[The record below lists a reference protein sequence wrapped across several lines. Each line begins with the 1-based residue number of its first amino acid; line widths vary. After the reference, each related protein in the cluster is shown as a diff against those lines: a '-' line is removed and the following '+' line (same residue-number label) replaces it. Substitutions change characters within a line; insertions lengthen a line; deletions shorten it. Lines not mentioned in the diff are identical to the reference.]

1 MSPLVTT
8 VDDVLDIAELERAWH
23 GPADT
28 ARKEISKVNQAQLT
42 VMRNSNSDF
51 QDRQVFLYLDGELWG
66 KVKYG
71 RPVSREIPPGRHKV
85 RAFNTMFSHT
95 IEIDAVPGEHV
106 KLRCTNGLAKGG
118 LLTFIFVHFTALTVR
133 LERE

>member
-8 VDDVLDIAELERAWH
+8 LVDDLLDIPELERAWN

-28 ARKEISKVNQAQLT
+28 AAKATSRVNQAQLT
-42 VMRNSNSDF
+42 VSRNTASDF

-71 RPVSREIPPGRHKV
+71 RPVTREIPPGATPSGRSTRCFHTPSRSTPW
-85 RAFNTMFSHT
+85 RASTS
-95 IEIDAVPGEHV
+95 DCA
-106 KLRCTNGLAKGG
+106 AA
-118 LLTFIFVHFTALTVR
+118 TAWPR
-133 LERE
+133 PDC